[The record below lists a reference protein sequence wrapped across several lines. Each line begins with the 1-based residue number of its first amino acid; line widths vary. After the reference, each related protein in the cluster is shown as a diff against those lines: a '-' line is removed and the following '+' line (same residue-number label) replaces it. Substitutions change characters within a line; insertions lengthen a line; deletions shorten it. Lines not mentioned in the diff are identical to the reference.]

1 MSDLQKIKE
10 QVSIYDVAESLLRL
24 EKQDGK
30 YKYPGERTASIKLY
44 PENNRFHDFGR
55 NVNGDIF
62 DLMIH
67 VRGCTLKE
75 ATAELK
81 TAFNIKDSLIGKNV
95 VKEAWIA
102 YLERKFNAKYVEHY
116 DYFLTDQNG
125 KIIYAYTKV
134 RLQDKAGEKI
144 IIYGRFNG
152 DRFILGLQGKKT
164 KDIPAIYGSSIREIQ
179 EAIEHQKTIFYVEG
193 EKDTNTLMRK
203 GYTVFT
209 CGGSGDWKKSVSEIV
224 RQANV
229 IILADNDEPG
239 EQLAYQVM
247 QDLQLIS
254 NSVSII
260 KPMPNVDKAD
270 ITDYFEEGH
279 SVEEFEDLIKN
290 DDGRDT
296 VSILRKYGETK
307 KSEKEKKTRA
317 GEKSKMDCLVLKR
330 GSEDILKQLITLNA
344 AECFQ
349 MNDRGSA
356 DLFATIFKN
365 VSRYNPTKK
374 DWMYYDKTRW
384 TADTEGMRAK
394 RNAKM
399 LADVLVRYSVTAS
412 LLDDKRQSYIKY
424 AAGMMNYRNRN
435 VMITDAKDLN
445 FFENTELDKDDFLLN
460 CKNCVLDLS
469 GNQPKALEHNAD
481 LLLSKICNASYNP
494 AATCTLWEKTVTK
507 KIAELV
513 ETAQGGNGILTQ
525 TGGYLHDYAGKMGEA
540 HAITNK
546 QVEELWALVEA
557 DETAGKSNSEMYD
570 SMVQKLGE
578 YGVSAEKATQ
588 ILEQYGAQAGVS
600 SAFVEEMTGKVQA
613 LGKGFS
619 ESSSTI
625 DTSSITVK
633 ESIKGIRSVLYDLSV
648 SSSEYAGTYRGVLEV
663 FNNTS
668 GSAANAQD
676 AFNIVYNALKE
687 AGVPLDELNKKLA
700 QEFPSAA
707 QATKSSVASS
717 IVEAQKTVS
726 SSTGKMKTDA
736 ETNLAGVK
744 KAAEDASGGVNTTT
758 VTNWGNSASEVKKN
772 LDKMKQTANLKLG
785 EMQKTVESHFSGQYN
800 TMTKKWEKACERIG
814 QLITQMVR
822 STKDSLNGL
831 ARNMNTI
838 GNEMSNNLINGISG
852 AVTGIAGI
860 LNEVVSKVNSTI
872 GNVNSSLSG
881 IEKAFTFSYDVT
893 TPDGK
898 RRWGKYSMN
907 LPRVNT
913 VPYLAKG
920 AVIPPRSEFLAVLG
934 DQKQG
939 NNIETPEALL
949 RKIVREETAGRQTG
963 GGSYRF
969 TAQINRRTLFDEMMK
984 EAQMRRDTSGR
995 NPFEMA

>member
-260 KPMPNVDKAD
+260 KP
-270 ITDYFEEGH
+270 
-279 SVEEFEDLIKN
+279 
-290 DDGRDT
+290 
-296 VSILRKYGETK
+296 
-307 KSEKEKKTRA
+307 
-317 GEKSKMDCLVLKR
+317 
-330 GSEDILKQLITLNA
+330 
-344 AECFQ
+344 
-349 MNDRGSA
+349 
-356 DLFATIFKN
+356 
-365 VSRYNPTKK
+365 
-374 DWMYYDKTRW
+374 
-384 TADTEGMRAK
+384 
-394 RNAKM
+394 
-399 LADVLVRYSVTAS
+399 
-412 LLDDKRQSYIKY
+412 
-424 AAGMMNYRNRN
+424 
-435 VMITDAKDLN
+435 
-445 FFENTELDKDDFLLN
+445 
-460 CKNCVLDLS
+460 
-469 GNQPKALEHNAD
+469 
-481 LLLSKICNASYNP
+481 
-494 AATCTLWEKTVTK
+494 
-507 KIAELV
+507 
-513 ETAQGGNGILTQ
+513 
-525 TGGYLHDYAGKMGEA
+525 
-540 HAITNK
+540 
-546 QVEELWALVEA
+546 
-557 DETAGKSNSEMYD
+557 
-570 SMVQKLGE
+570 
-578 YGVSAEKATQ
+578 
-588 ILEQYGAQAGVS
+588 
-600 SAFVEEMTGKVQA
+600 
-613 LGKGFS
+613 
-619 ESSSTI
+619 
-625 DTSSITVK
+625 
-633 ESIKGIRSVLYDLSV
+633 
-648 SSSEYAGTYRGVLEV
+648 
-663 FNNTS
+663 
-668 GSAANAQD
+668 
-676 AFNIVYNALKE
+676 
-687 AGVPLDELNKKLA
+687 
-700 QEFPSAA
+700 
-707 QATKSSVASS
+707 
-717 IVEAQKTVS
+717 
-726 SSTGKMKTDA
+726 
-736 ETNLAGVK
+736 
-744 KAAEDASGGVNTTT
+744 
-758 VTNWGNSASEVKKN
+758 
-772 LDKMKQTANLKLG
+772 
-785 EMQKTVESHFSGQYN
+785 
-800 TMTKKWEKACERIG
+800 
-814 QLITQMVR
+814 TQMVR

>member
-1 MSDLQKIKE
+1 M
-10 QVSIYDVAESLLRL
+10 
-24 EKQDGK
+24 
-30 YKYPGERTASIKLY
+30 
-44 PENNRFHDFGR
+44 
-55 NVNGDIF
+55 
-62 DLMIH
+62 
-67 VRGCTLKE
+67 
-75 ATAELK
+75 
-81 TAFNIKDSLIGKNV
+81 
-95 VKEAWIA
+95 
-102 YLERKFNAKYVEHY
+102 
-116 DYFLTDQNG
+116 
-125 KIIYAYTKV
+125 
-134 RLQDKAGEKI
+134 
-144 IIYGRFNG
+144 
-152 DRFILGLQGKKT
+152 
-164 KDIPAIYGSSIREIQ
+164 
-179 EAIEHQKTIFYVEG
+179 
-193 EKDTNTLMRK
+193 
-203 GYTVFT
+203 
-209 CGGSGDWKKSVSEIV
+209 
-224 RQANV
+224 
-229 IILADNDEPG
+229 
-239 EQLAYQVM
+239 
-247 QDLQLIS
+247 
-254 NSVSII
+254 
-260 KPMPNVDKAD
+260 
-270 ITDYFEEGH
+270 
-279 SVEEFEDLIKN
+279 
-290 DDGRDT
+290 
-296 VSILRKYGETK
+296 
-307 KSEKEKKTRA
+307 
-317 GEKSKMDCLVLKR
+317 
-330 GSEDILKQLITLNA
+330 
-344 AECFQ
+344 
-349 MNDRGSA
+349 
-356 DLFATIFKN
+356 
-365 VSRYNPTKK
+365 
-374 DWMYYDKTRW
+374 
-384 TADTEGMRAK
+384 
-394 RNAKM
+394 
-399 LADVLVRYSVTAS
+399 
-412 LLDDKRQSYIKY
+412 
-424 AAGMMNYRNRN
+424 
-435 VMITDAKDLN
+435 
-445 FFENTELDKDDFLLN
+445 
-460 CKNCVLDLS
+460 
-469 GNQPKALEHNAD
+469 
-481 LLLSKICNASYNP
+481 
-494 AATCTLWEKTVTK
+494 
-507 KIAELV
+507 
-513 ETAQGGNGILTQ
+513 
-525 TGGYLHDYAGKMGEA
+525 
-540 HAITNK
+540 
-546 QVEELWALVEA
+546 
-557 DETAGKSNSEMYD
+557 
-570 SMVQKLGE
+570 
-578 YGVSAEKATQ
+578 
-588 ILEQYGAQAGVS
+588 
-600 SAFVEEMTGKVQA
+600 
-613 LGKGFS
+613 
-619 ESSSTI
+619 
-625 DTSSITVK
+625 K

-663 FNNTS
+663 FNNAS

-700 QEFPSAA
+700 QEFPYAA
-707 QATKSSVASS
+707 QATKNSVDSS

-831 ARNMNTI
+831 TRNMNTI

-872 GNVNSSLSG
+872 SNVNSSLSG